1 MTLERGSRDDTTARS
16 PVSARFV
23 FSPFSFATSP
33 SFLSAV
39 RGLTLRAF
47 SASSFF
53 FFFSSS
59 SCSFFFHPRER
70 RQVGIRAA
78 VNSPAPLSALMS
90 LLLFA
95 LLNAIRAYSVSLPPL
110 LRTRA
115 TTSSFR
121 LPRYTTCRLTHVGA
135 LARPHAYAHTQ
146 THTHTHTYRYTH
158 HVHANLAGDPQCRAR
173 LSRFVA
179 GAQAGTRGE
188 HARNTPTR
196 KDVTRGIAPRGR
208 RGHSNQPQTCIRTLL
223 CNF

>member
-23 FSPFSFATSP
+23 FSPFSRDFSFLLERCAVSP
-33 SFLSAV
+33 SARSP
-39 RGLTLRAF
+39 
-47 SASSFF
+47 ASSFF
-53 FFFSSS
+53 FFSS

-110 LRTRA
+110 LGTRA

-135 LARPHAYAHTQ
+135 LARPHAYAHTHVHTR
-146 THTHTHTYRYTH
+146 THTLTTYTRISP
-158 HVHANLAGDPQCRAR
+158 AILSAALGFRA
-173 LSRFVA
+173 S
-179 GAQAGTRGE
+179 
-188 HARNTPTR
+188 
-196 KDVTRGIAPRGR
+196 
-208 RGHSNQPQTCIRTLL
+208 
-223 CNF
+223 

>member
-1 MTLERGSRDDTTARS
+1 M
-16 PVSARFV
+16 
-23 FSPFSFATSP
+23 
-33 SFLSAV
+33 

-53 FFFSSS
+53 FLSS

-110 LRTRA
+110 LGTRA

-135 LARPHAYAHTQ
+135 LARPHAYAHTHI
-146 THTHTHTYRYTH
+146 HTYTH